1 MHEPLPSVTTVGT
14 GDQTDAAAPPKV
26 KSHVRRSSDCRRVNM
41 PFTNST
47 AVSYGLLV
55 MHAMDIYRLKTC
67 PPAPFIAPPA
77 PPGGGTIIG
86 YVMGIDTVL
95 LGHPQFTPGPLVA
108 LGHQVCYGTVVRR
121 PPNEVVVAIRG
132 TDGFVEWIEDG
143 EFPQIPYRPALPL
156 PEPAPPATVEQGFW
170 GIYSSLRLTDAAGT
184 TLGELAATLPTIIG
198 PDDSVVVAG
207 HSLGAPLATYLTL
220 DLIRGSMGQRVS
232 GCYFA
237 SPHPGNTA
245 FATFFDQTVR
255 DYKVFNYLLDIV
267 PRVPP
272 TEIGYSSLPKLQ
284 VILPA
289 TAQAD
294 IRFSIGCNHHVVCY
308 LAMLDYNATLQAITP
323 VPAGEEGSAACI
335 KGPQT
340 GKPSVAKS
348 LVDRVVEVAG

>member
-1 MHEPLPSVTTVGT
+1 
-14 GDQTDAAAPPKV
+14 
-26 KSHVRRSSDCRRVNM
+26 M
-41 PFTNST
+41 PFTNTT

-67 PPAPFIAPPA
+67 PPAPFIAPSA
-77 PPGGGTIIG
+77 PPGGGAIVG

-95 LGHPQFTPGPLVA
+95 LGHPQFTPGPLAA

-121 PPNEVVVAIRG
+121 APNEVVVAIRG

-143 EFPQIPYRPALPL
+143 EFPQIPYRPTPALPEAAL
-156 PEPAPPATVEQGFW
+156 PATVEQGFW
-170 GIYSSLRLTDAAGT
+170 GIYSSLWLTDASGAA
-184 TLGELAATLPTIIG
+184 LGKLAVALPTIVG
-198 PDDSVVVAG
+198 PGETVVVAG

-220 DLIRGSMGQRVS
+220 DLVRGPMGRPVS

-237 SPHPGNTA
+237 SPHPGNAA
-245 FATFFDQTVR
+245 FATFFDQTVG
-255 DYKVFNYLLDIV
+255 DYVVYNYLLDIV

-272 TEIGYSSLPKLQ
+272 IEIGYSSLPKLQ
-284 VILPA
+284 VIQPD

-294 IRFSIGCNHHVVCY
+294 IRFSIGCNHHVICY

-323 VPAGEEGSAACI
+323 VPPGEEGSAACI

-340 GKPSVAKS
+340 GRPSIAKS
-348 LVDRVVEVAG
+348 LVARVVQVAG